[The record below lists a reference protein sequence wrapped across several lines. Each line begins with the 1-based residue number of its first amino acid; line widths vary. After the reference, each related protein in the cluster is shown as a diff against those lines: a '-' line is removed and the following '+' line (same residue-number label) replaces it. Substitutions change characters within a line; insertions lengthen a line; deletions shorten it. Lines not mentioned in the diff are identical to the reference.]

1 MKATVRQRRPFLI
14 AGVALLMALTGQI
27 SAASAHVPVALSEP
41 SVFGADARPVAQPSD
56 DASRGLVH
64 RGLVADKAG
73 ACVGGLRV
81 TAVNPVMC
89 THGPDAPPNGLS
101 VKSPVAAAPA
111 TVAAAVAALPVC
123 EGDGVSGR
131 RVEILYV
138 HGNTDRYG
146 QFLETFRQIGEGVD
160 VIYNESAK
168 ETGGE
173 RHVRFVTESVNGQCR
188 PVVRNV
194 RVADSTLGDFGASVN
209 AVKALGYNRTDRKY
223 MMLTDANVYCGI
235 GGFAGDTRKSDD
247 NRSNFGPEFGRS
259 DNGCWNA
266 AVASHEL
273 GHNLGAVNNNAPNA
287 SGGAH
292 CTDEYDVMCY
302 SDEPNH
308 PPMRYICTDRNHENR
323 LDCGHNDYYSTAPA
337 SGSYLANNFN
347 VADNLFLIRGGQ
359 SPIRTIVGVGSN
371 RCLDVSGGRTN
382 DGAVVQ
388 LWDCLNNGA
397 QQWRQDGN
405 ALVNPQSGK
414 CLDIDRAATA
424 NGSKVQLWTCYG
436 NTAQQWVIRSDG
448 SIFNPPSGR
457 CLDASGRGTAN
468 GTPMIIWDCL
478 GLPNQQ
484 WSVR

>member
-1 MKATVRQRRPFLI
+1 MKATVRQRRPLLV
-14 AGVALLMALTGQI
+14 AGAALLMALVSQSG
-27 SAASAHVPVALSEP
+27 AVGAHVATETAGQV
-41 SVFGADARPVAQPSD
+41 SVFGADARAIAQPSD
-56 DASRGLVH
+56 DAARGLVH
-64 RGLVADKAG
+64 RGLVADRTG
-73 ACVGGLRV
+73 PCVGGLRV
-81 TAVNPVMC
+81 TGVNPVMC
-89 THGPDAPPNGLS
+89 THGPDAPPFGLS
-101 VKSPVAAAPA
+101 VSRQVAAAS
-111 TVAAAVAALPVC
+111 AAVAALPVC

-146 QFLETFRQIGEGVD
+146 QYLETFRQIGEGVD
-160 VIYNESAK
+160 VIYNESAR

-173 RHVRFVTESVNGQCR
+173 RHVRFVTENVNGQCR

-194 RVADSTLGDFGASVN
+194 RVADSALGEFGASVN
-209 AVKALGYNRTDRKY
+209 AVRALGYNRTDRKY
-223 MMLTDANVYCGI
+223 MMLTDAGVYCGI

-247 NRSNFGPEFGRS
+247 NRSNFGPEYGRS

-302 SDEPNH
+302 SDDPFH
-308 PPMRYICTDRNHENR
+308 PPMRYVCGDRNHENR
-323 LDCGHNDYYSTAPA
+323 LDCNHDDYYSTAPA
-337 SGSYLANNFN
+337 PGSYLANNFN

-359 SPIRTIVGVGSN
+359 APVRTIVGVGSN
-371 RCLDVSGGRTN
+371 RCLDVSGGRTT

-414 CLDIDRAATA
+414 CLDIDQAATA

-436 NTAQQWVIRSDG
+436 NTAQHWVIRSDG

-468 GTPMIIWDCL
+468 GTPIIIWDCL

-484 WSVR
+484 WTVR